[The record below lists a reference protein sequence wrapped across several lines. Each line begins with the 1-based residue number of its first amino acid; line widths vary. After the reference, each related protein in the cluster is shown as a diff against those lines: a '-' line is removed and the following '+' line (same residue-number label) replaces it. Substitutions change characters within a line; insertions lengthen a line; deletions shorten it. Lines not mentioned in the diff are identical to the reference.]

1 MRRLDQEL
9 QQKELRQEMKKQL
22 CRLQEQQQL
31 QKIRP
36 SIVIGDAIP
45 YTFTKQI
52 IPTPSPLT
60 PNSTDELLPSV
71 EEASEEVSHQFSTIF
86 PSILQ
91 FADSSF
97 LFSAFWRKSIRK
109 RFTDPFFVTDINGKA
124 FIIMTLN
131 KSFSIDGKFF
141 N

>member
-9 QQKELRQEMKKQL
+9 QQKEMRQEMKKHL

-31 QKIRP
+31 QKIKP
-36 SIVIGDAIP
+36 SIVIGDALP

-71 EEASEEVSHQFSTIF
+71 EEASEEVSHRFSIPF
-86 PSILQ
+86 LKYCNSSIHW
-91 FADSSF
+91 A
-97 LFSAFWRKSIRK
+97 KSIRK
-109 RFTDPFFVTDINGKA
+109 TITLMFVTDADVKRMAIV
-124 FIIMTLN
+124 IMTQ
-131 KSFSIDGKFF
+131 
-141 N
+141 